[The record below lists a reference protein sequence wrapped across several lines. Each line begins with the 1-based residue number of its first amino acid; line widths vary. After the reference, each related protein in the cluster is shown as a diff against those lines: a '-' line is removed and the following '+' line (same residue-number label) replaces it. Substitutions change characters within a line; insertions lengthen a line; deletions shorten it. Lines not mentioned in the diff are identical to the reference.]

1 MSASLDHF
9 SRGLERAFARRK
21 EQAKQQIQT
30 VQKVAADAV
39 AIDVVTSDAI
49 ITTQQDHD
57 ELYRATIIRLMVN
70 HIRQKKELN
79 NDR

>member
-9 SRGLERAFARRK
+9 SRGLAKAFERRIK
-21 EQAKQQIQT
+21 ERTKQQAVQ

-57 ELYRATIIRLMVN
+57 ELYRTTIIQKMIA
-70 HIRQKKELN
+70 HIKSKG
-79 NDR
+79 